1 MLIPQDTRTCVDCGD
16 EYKLTAKKP
25 GKINQCH
32 QCGSLSETTVRVG
45 GNMIFTSKH
54 APEIEIKPMDEAQKF
69 NSKTKRLGAGVTA
82 SIIKNKKGAERELF
96 RNGQWMKDDPL
107 GD

>member
-1 MLIPQDTRTCVDCGD
+1 MSYDNSRTCSDCGD
-16 EYKLTAKKP
+16 EYHLTRDKP
-25 GKINQCH
+25 GKIYQCWS
-32 QCGSLSETTVRVG
+32 CGSKSETTERVG

-54 APEIEIKPMDEAQKF
+54 APEIEIKPMDEARRF

-82 SIIKNKKGAERELF
+82 SIIKSKKGAERELF
-96 RNGQWMKDDPL
+96 HNGQWMKDDPL